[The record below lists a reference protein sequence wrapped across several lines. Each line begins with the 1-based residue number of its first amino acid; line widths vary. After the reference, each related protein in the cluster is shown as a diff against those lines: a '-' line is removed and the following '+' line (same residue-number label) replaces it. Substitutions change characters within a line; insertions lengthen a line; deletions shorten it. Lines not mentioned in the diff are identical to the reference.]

1 MFNASFAST
10 GLTPAL
16 DVFNNTPSLC
26 APWTPD
32 TTSAVF
38 LKPTKL
44 ELEKIMSIKFSTYQK
59 RDIAVNSERPT
70 DLTIL
75 SSIASLPHLTR
86 PLCFV
91 QLDNGGRSLQVQ
103 GEARKRQRRRSSKK
117 KQILMQQFYA
127 IFLMKISDGS
137 MNGPC
142 WSGAFGNARCLGPH
156 QLCSLPMIDLA
167 GEFGWV

>member
-1 MFNASFAST
+1 MDICYTWMFNASFAST

-38 LKPTKL
+38 WNPQSWSWKKSCP
-44 ELEKIMSIKFSTYQK
+44 SSFSTYQK

-75 SSIASLPHLTR
+75 SFIASLPHLTR

-117 KQILMQQFYA
+117 SKF
-127 IFLMKISDGS
+127 
-137 MNGPC
+137 
-142 WSGAFGNARCLGPH
+142 RCNNFMPFFDEDIRWINELNSTLEWG
-156 QLCSLPMIDLA
+156 I
-167 GEFGWV
+167 W